1 MTPSIPIQRMPP
13 RKEPFLVPRP
23 VSGEPGVFQVD
34 ATWGTIQP
42 MVLAEGVRTVGEL
55 EVIRHLQHGLPVV
68 DARTQEF
75 FAQATIPGAIHIP
88 YPEIG
93 ARMGELDRT
102 RPTVFFCNGPQCGQ
116 SPTAIRALLEAGY
129 PPEQILYYRGG
140 LHDWLTLGLPVV
152 PGRQQ
157 VGG

>member
-1 MTPSIPIQRMPP
+1 MTTSIQIQRMPQ
-13 RKEPFLVPRP
+13 REDPFLVPRP
-23 VSGEPGVFQVD
+23 VPGEPGVFQVD

-42 MVLAEGVRTVGEL
+42 MELVRGVRTVGEL
-55 EVIRHLQHGLPVV
+55 EVIRHLQQGLPVV
-68 DARTQEF
+68 DARTPDF
-75 FAQATIPGAIHIP
+75 FVAGTIPGAINIP

-93 ARMGELDRT
+93 SRMDELDRT

-152 PGRQQ
+152 PGLQHSSR
-157 VGG
+157 